1 MVNRRP
7 EQTRARIAQTASRLR
22 SLAHP
27 AAVAPDELL
36 VSEATGRIPLEEA
49 RRLPYRP
56 AEIGETFGPQWA
68 TYWFRL
74 AATVPEAWAGR
85 PVELVWDSGC
95 EATLY
100 RDGEPV
106 QGLVK
111 GGGYDRTTAPLGTPA
126 GRVELELEMACND
139 LMGLPDPFPLRR
151 DRTGRTWQEPTDDR
165 SLRAPRAPARLARA
179 GLALLDPEAWDM
191 AWDFEA
197 LRQLVRGARAW
208 TRPGRAACSPSST
221 ASRARGSPP
230 TAPPGPRRARSSATC
245 SRTATPAAR
254 TR

>member
-49 RRLPYRP
+49 RRLRYRP

-100 RDGEPV
+100 RGGEPV

-111 GGGYDRTTAPLGTPA
+111 GGGYDRTH
-126 GRVELELEMACND
+126 
-139 LMGLPDPFPLRR
+139 
-151 DRTGRTWQEPTDDR
+151 
-165 SLRAPRAPARLARA
+165 RAARHAVRA
-179 GLALLDPEAWDM
+179 
-191 AWDFEA
+191 
-197 LRQLVRGARAW
+197 RGARARDGLQ
-208 TRPGRAACSPSST
+208 RPDGPARPVPAAPRSHRAHVAGAHRRPLAARAASARPPRPRRPRAARRRGVGHGVGPRGAAPALRGARAGPGLGGPAAGRARPL
-221 ASRARGSPP
+221 RAHVGRRRPRH
-230 TAPPGPRRARSSATC
+230 AGPRRARSSATC

-254 TR
+254 TT